1 MKNLIK
7 VAFFIIGIALINTSC
22 SKSKNDICDTNKI
35 CYTQAPDELYVKLEL
50 STNPSSD
57 PIEVKFYI
65 GNMDNG
71 ELYDH
76 FYTLNSTEYYL
87 MPVNE
92 RYTATAKY
100 FVEGD
105 TILVINSDRLT
116 NNSYKNCDETCYDW
130 DDEIVLN
137 LKLAK

>member
-76 FYTLNSTEYYL
+76 FYTLKSTEYYL